1 MALRI
6 GFGEYNATPPLGV
19 EMAGYAKREG
29 VADDVHDPLWAR
41 AMVFDD
47 GETAA
52 AVVVVDTIGVNADH
66 VDRMGRLVEKWTG
79 IPRKNVI
86 AAGTHTH
93 SGPQLPGLSGARR
106 RRGPNEVYSESFPHL
121 LASAVKLAWDDRKVA
136 TMAAAVTRTRD
147 LTVNRRDPGGTT
159 DEELTVLCIRRRGQ
173 IRGAVLNYACHGVVM
188 GPDNLA
194 LSGDWIA
201 LARAALTD
209 KMPQVFPLVAVAPSG
224 NINPLPRSIRKQL
237 KEKGPGYFT
246 NDPHSGIYDRTGGTF
261 AEAEQMARS
270 IAQAAVRAVQRAE
283 PAPGTGGVAVTTRVA
298 GIGKGRTSIGVP
310 LRMIRVGQVV
320 FIGMPGE
327 QFVETGAQ
335 VKEAV
340 RARGLIPIV
349 VTHSP
354 TLAYVPTPDA
364 FAQNKAHDYEVDMAR
379 HMGMAED
386 ATERELAAIE
396 AGLCA
401 LTK

>member
-1 MALRI
+1 MSMKI

-29 VADDVHDPLWAR
+29 VADRVHDPLWAR

-52 AVVVVDTIGVNADH
+52 AVVVADTIGVNADH
-66 VDRMGRLVEKWTG
+66 LDRIGRLVELWTG

-93 SGPQLPGLSGARR
+93 SGPQLPGPSGARR
-106 RRGPNEVYSESFPHL
+106 RRGPNQVYSELLPYL
-121 LASAVKLAWDDRKVA
+121 LASAVKLAWDDRQVA
-136 TMAAAVTRTRD
+136 TLAAAVAGTRH
-147 LTVNRRDPGGTT
+147 LTINRREPGGPT
-159 DEELTVLCIRRRGQ
+159 DEELTVLSIQRRGQ

-201 LARAALTD
+201 LARTALAE
-209 KMPQVFPLVAVAPSG
+209 KMPQVFPLLAVAPSG
-224 NINPLPRSIRKQL
+224 NINPLPGALRKQM
-237 KEKGPGYFT
+237 KEKGAAYFT

-261 AEAEQMARS
+261 AQAEQMARS
-270 IAQAAVRAVQRAE
+270 VARAAVEAVQRVE
-283 PAPGTGGVAVTTRVA
+283 PVPGTGGVAATTRMA
-298 GIGKGRTSIGVP
+298 DIGKGRRSMRIP
-310 LRMIRVGQVV
+310 LRMIRVGGAV
-320 FIGMPGE
+320 FIGMAGE
-327 QFVETGAQ
+327 QFVETGTQ
-335 VKEAV
+335 VKEAA

-349 VTHSP
+349 LTHSP
-354 TLAYVPTPDA
+354 TLVYVPTPDA
-364 FAQNKAHDYEVDMAR
+364 FAQNRAHDYEVDMAR

-386 ATERELAAIE
+386 ATERELAAIK
-396 AGLCA
+396 AGLRA
-401 LTK
+401 LTR